1 MLTAADIKRQST
13 LAWCCLGK
21 RMGDSLVMEKQGQ
34 KCEGNMRE
42 IGYGFLYVNAVKGY
56 VPEND
61 VVTAY
66 SSGCQMNFEGNQFIV
81 NSYFDAATN
90 TFYEMYDSANAD
102 VVGSWLYFDATQL
115 NQKFADGA
123 TISLSY
129 TYDPVTGVLS
139 IDGGADIFQVTYDK
153 FFENIYLTHASGR
166 VLTLGFYGEKT
177 LNGCSEVVVLADK
190 PCLGPTEVQS
200 ILNKASKNCDCNCE
214 DYVNSEPTSKR
225 GESLYLSDAEFNCID
240 GVVYMTINFSY
251 SGSPLPNSFGIYVN
265 GNIVYTFSD
274 TGLSSGSFVTTVT
287 SPEIAALAQ
296 NATYDITIYDNYG
309 TTSSWASNTIESI
322 PLNTCVAPEV
332 CCTVCDLSNG
342 QFFVSAM
349 NINGDDY
356 NLLNPPPA
364 PFNAYMGTYITF
376 DGSNGYT
383 WSPITSDDSYTY
395 SFDCESNVAVMDTP
409 ALRELFYLTIDFNCA
424 ATSATGYAIIEDS
437 EGTPLPVIFTLE
449 VSEEFTKDCSGECCN
464 IETLNGYTLDSIGK
478 FYYTGP
484 DSGSYIALPAVGED
498 VIKFVFISESS
509 VEVYTNDVLTGTYNY
524 TYTPSSGLL
533 YIESPPDDSNG
544 YLQLTCDCGL
554 FIYTVFIPDGDGSYT
569 IVNYYFQSI

>member
-66 SSGCQMNFEGNQFIV
+66 SSGCQMNFEGNQFII
-81 NSYFDAATN
+81 NSYFDVATN

-102 VVGSWLYFDATQL
+102 SVGSWLYFDATQVTSSS
-115 NQKFADGA
+115 AGGG
-123 TISLSY
+123 TVSLSY

-153 FFENIYLTHASGR
+153 FFENIYLTNEDGN

-322 PLNTCVAPEV
+322 PLNTCTPPEV

-364 PFNAYMGTYITF
+364 PFDAYMGTYITF

-409 ALRELFYLTIDFNCA
+409 ALREVFYLTIDFNCA
-424 ATSATGYAIIEDS
+424 ATGATGYAIIEDS